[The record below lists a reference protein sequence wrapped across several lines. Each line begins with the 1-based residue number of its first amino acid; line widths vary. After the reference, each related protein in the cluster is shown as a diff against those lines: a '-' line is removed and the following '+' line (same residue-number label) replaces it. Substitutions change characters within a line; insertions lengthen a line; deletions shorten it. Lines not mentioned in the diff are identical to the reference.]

1 VHDNLEIDMKRLMNK
16 IKPYFS
22 LLKSPQTALLTITGI
37 AGFMSARCPVTHW
50 TTMVGLVF
58 SLLLTISASTVL
70 NMWYDHDIDKVMD
83 RTHHRPLAEGRI
95 SLQKALVLGIS
106 LSITGIALGLLLSPF
121 YGIILMAGIFFD
133 AVVYTLWLKRKT
145 CWSIIFGGVAG
156 GMPILAGRVLGMGRV
171 DEIGLLLALSIIF
184 WIPTHILT
192 FSIRFADDYAAAKIP
207 TFPSTYG
214 NDVTRKLIAFSSI
227 IAGAMISLAAI
238 LIEIQQGFLYT
249 LGILS
254 GGLMILAF
262 LVMIKPSNKL
272 NFGLFKYASVY
283 MLAAMILLAL

>member
-1 VHDNLEIDMKRLMNK
+1 VRDNLDINMKRLMNK

-22 LLKSPQTALLTITGI
+22 LIKSPQTALLTITGI

-106 LSITGIALGLLLSPF
+106 LSITGITLGLILSPV
-121 YGIILMAGIFFD
+121 YGIILLAGIFFD

-156 GMPILAGRVLGMGRV
+156 GMPILAGRVLGLGRV

-192 FSIRFADDYAAAKIP
+192 FSIRFAGDYAAAKIP

-214 NDVTRKLIAFSSI
+214 NNVTRKLIAFSSV

>member
-1 VHDNLEIDMKRLMNK
+1 VRDSLEINMKPLINK
-16 IKPYFS
+16 IKPYLS

-50 TTMVGLVF
+50 TTMVGMVF

-95 SLQKALVLGIS
+95 SLKQALVLGIT
-106 LSITGIALGLLLSPF
+106 LSITGIALGLIMSPS
-121 YGIILMAGIFFD
+121 YGIILLAGIFFD

-145 CWSIIFGGVAG
+145 CWSIVFGGVAG
-156 GMPILAGRVLGMGRV
+156 GMPILAGRVLGLGRL

-192 FSIRFADDYAAAKIP
+192 FSMRFADDYAAAKIP

-214 NDVTRKLIAFSSI
+214 NDVTRKTIAFSSI
-227 IAGAMISLAAI
+227 IAGALISSAAI

-249 LGILS
+249 LGVLS

-262 LVMIKPSNKL
+262 LVMVKPSTKL

>member
-1 VHDNLEIDMKRLMNK
+1 MKLLINK

-50 TTMVGLVF
+50 TTMIGMVF

-83 RTHHRPLAEGRI
+83 RTHHRPLAVGRI
-95 SLQKALVLGIS
+95 TLLKALVFGIT
-106 LSITGIALGLLLSPF
+106 LSITGIALGLILSPI
-121 YGIILMAGIFFD
+121 YGIVLFAGIFFD

-145 CWSIIFGGVAG
+145 CWSIVFGGVAG
-156 GMPILAGRVLGMGRV
+156 GMPILAGRVLGLGRV

-184 WIPTHILT
+184 WIPTHMLT
-192 FSIRFADDYAAAKIP
+192 FSMRFAEDYAAAKIP

-214 NDVTRKLIAFSSI
+214 NDVTRKMIAFSSI
-227 IAGAMISLAAI
+227 IAGALISTAAI

>member
-1 VHDNLEIDMKRLMNK
+1 MKLLINK
-16 IKPYFS
+16 IKSYFS

-50 TTMVGLVF
+50 TTMVGMVF

-95 SLQKALVLGIS
+95 SLKKALVFGIT
-106 LSITGIALGLLLSPF
+106 LSITGVALGLILSPT
-121 YGIILMAGIFFD
+121 YGIILFAGIFFD

-145 CWSIIFGGVAG
+145 CWSIVFGGVAG
-156 GMPILAGRVLGMGRV
+156 GMPILAGRVLGLGRV
-171 DEIGLLLALSIIF
+171 DEIGFLLTLSIIF

-192 FSIRFADDYAAAKIP
+192 FSMRFADDYAAAKIP

-214 NDVTRKLIAFSSI
+214 NDITRKTIAFSSI
-227 IAGAMISLAAI
+227 IAGALISSAAI
-238 LIEIQQGFLYT
+238 LIEIQQGFLYS
-249 LGILS
+249 LGVLS

-262 LVMIKPSNKL
+262 LAMIKPSNKL

-283 MLAAMILLAL
+283 MLAAMFLLAL